1 MSCRYCK
8 SETIS
13 LLDLGYSPPSNQYI
27 KKAIDIEYYYP
38 LVLNSCN
45 NCGLLQTTANIDSN
59 LLFDDEYSYFSSYST
74 TWIIHCEKLVDEI
87 KENFKCDNV
96 VEVASND
103 GYLLEILK
111 NNGINAYGIEPT
123 KSTAKVAIQKS
134 LNVVNDFLTLGLSKK
149 LLEERGAVDVL
160 IANNVL
166 AHVPDLKDFIKSMY
180 TLLDINGVAI
190 IEFPY
195 AKNLVDEN
203 QFDTIYH
210 EHYSY
215 FTLSTVKIIFNENN
229 FEIFDV
235 KNINTHGGSLRIYVK
250 KIANDLKVSNRVM
263 EMLKYESQL
272 KINSAKY
279 FLELQNNAFDAK
291 IKLLNFL
298 INCKLNKKKVIGY
311 GAAAKG
317 NTMLNYCGIKK
328 DLLDFVVDKNPHKIG
343 KLLPGSQIPIKNE
356 SQIKVFQPDYIL
368 ILPWNLMDEVIEQL
382 YYVKEWDAKF
392 LVAIPYLTIK

>member
-1 MSCRYCK
+1 MSCRYCESK
-8 SETIS
+8 TIS

-27 KKAIDIEYYYP
+27 SNTIDIEHYYP
-38 LVLNSCN
+38 LVLSSCI
-45 NCGLLQTTANIDSN
+45 NCGLLQTTANLDSD
-59 LLFDDEYSYFSSYST
+59 LLFDDDYSYFSSYSS
-74 TWIIHCEKLVDEI
+74 TWISHCEKLVEEI
-87 KENFKCDNV
+87 NKNFKSDNV

-111 NNGINAYGIEPT
+111 NNNINSYGIEPT
-123 KSTAKVAIQKS
+123 KSTAAVAIKKG
-134 LNVVNDFLTLGLSKK
+134 LDVINDFLTLGLAKK
-149 LLEERGAVDVL
+149 LLKERGAVDVL

-166 AHVPDLKDFIKSMY
+166 AHVPDLKDFIKSIY
-180 TLLDINGVAI
+180 TLLNTNGVAI

-215 FTLSTVKIIFNENN
+215 FTLSTLKFIFNENKL
-229 FEIFDV
+229 EIFDV
-235 KNINTHGGSLRIYVK
+235 MNINTHGGSLRIYVK
-250 KIANDLKVSNRVM
+250 KVTNNLSISNRVS
-263 EMLKYESQL
+263 EMLKYEGLL
-272 KINSAKY
+272 KINSADY
-279 FLELQNNAFDAK
+279 FLELQKTAFDAK

-298 INCKLNKKKVIGY
+298 LNCKLNNKKVIGY

-328 DLLDFVVDKNPHKIG
+328 DFLEFVVDKNPHKIG
-343 KLLPGSQIPIKNE
+343 KLLPGSQIPIKEE

-368 ILPWNLMDEVIEQL
+368 ILPWNIMDEVIDQL
-382 YYVKEWDAKF
+382 YYVKEWGAKF
-392 LVAIPYLTIK
+392 VVAIPYLTIK